1 MEKNISST
9 NNSNSYNNSSFMKFL
24 IPSLLGLLLFI
35 IPLPY
40 GQIINLD
47 GLSPINIGIGF
58 LSELIK
64 ISLSDYLI
72 NIGLIVIVS
81 SALLSIIS
89 KFITIKNDFLKG
101 ILNVSPF
108 WLICRILGA
117 IFITMVVFQF
127 GPEFIKSEITGQVV
141 IDLLPS
147 LLAIFLV
154 SGFLLPLVVDFG
166 LMDLIGILISKSMYT
181 LFKVP
186 GRAAV
191 DAISSWLGDG
201 TLGIMITNTQYKQG
215 FYTAKEAAIISVCFS
230 LVSLP
235 FSTVIA
241 DQLGLMHLFVP
252 FYGTV
257 CAASFA
263 CAIIMPRIYPLNKF
277 KDTTYNNVPHLK
289 EDLIPENTNVFKF
302 ALNKAVDRANTAPSM
317 KEIMINGFKTVI
329 DMYLALLPLVMA
341 WGTLAL
347 VVAEFTPLFKVIS
360 LPIVYILEFLKIP
373 DAASAA
379 PAVLV
384 GFTDM
389 FLPSIMVSGDGIS
402 VVTQFIIGALS
413 ITQLI
418 YLTETG
424 AVILKSDIPLNLKD
438 LFVIFLIRTAIA
450 LPIITLLAKLI
461 IK

>member
-1 MEKNISST
+1 MQNSITSTHKSST
-9 NNSNSYNNSSFMKFL
+9 SSLLKFL
-24 IPSLLGLLLFI
+24 IPSIFGLFLFI
-35 IPLPY
+35 IPIPY
-40 GQIINLD
+40 GSIVPLE

-58 LSELIK
+58 LAELVK
-64 ISLSDYLI
+64 IFGADYLNTLALVVIVASAILSLS
-72 NIGLIVIVS
+72 
-81 SALLSIIS
+81 S
-89 KFITIKNDFLKG
+89 KFIKIKNEFLNH
-101 ILNVSPF
+101 LLDVSPF
-108 WLICRILGA
+108 WLTCRILGA
-117 IFITMVVFQF
+117 IFIVMTVSGV
-127 GPEFIKSEITGQVV
+127 GPEFITSEVTGQTMLG
-141 IDLLPS
+141 LLPS

-166 LMDLIGILISKSMYT
+166 LMDLFGTLISKSMYT

-186 GRAAV
+186 GRSAIDAV
-191 DAISSWLGDG
+191 SSWLGDG

-241 DQLGLMHLFVP
+241 EQLGFMPLFVP

-257 CAASFA
+257 CIASLI
-263 CAIIMPRIYPLNKF
+263 CALIMPRIYPLKGFRN
-277 KDTTYNNVPHLK
+277 DTYNNVEHLK
-289 EDLIPENTNVFKF
+289 EEIIPEDVRPLKF
-302 ALNKAVDRANTAPSM
+302 GLEKAINRAQSAPST
-317 KEIMINGFKTVI
+317 KEILINGFKTVI
-329 DMYLALLPLVMA
+329 DMYLGLLPLVMA

-347 VVAEFTPLFKVIS
+347 IVAEFTPFFNIIS
-360 LPIVYILEFLKIP
+360 LPMVYVLEFLKIP
-373 DAASAA
+373 DAAQAA

-389 FLPSIMVSGDGIS
+389 FLPSIMISGKDVSQ
-402 VVTQFIIGALS
+402 VTQFIIGALS

-438 LFVIFLIRTAIA
+438 LFVLFLTRTLIA
-450 LPIITLLAKLI
+450 LPVITIIAKLI
-461 IK
+461 FN

>member
-1 MEKNISST
+1 MEKTIVSKNEKQ
-9 NNSNSYNNSSFMKFL
+9 NKNLLKFL
-24 IPSLLGLLLFI
+24 IPSLFGLILFV

-40 GQIINLD
+40 GNLFKLD

-58 LSELIK
+58 FAELIK
-64 ISLSDYLI
+64 IVANDYLV
-72 NIGLIVIVS
+72 NIALVVILS

-89 KFITIKNDFLKG
+89 KFTNIKNDFFNNL
-101 ILNVSPF
+101 LNVSPL
-108 WLICRILGA
+108 WLSFRILGA
-117 IFITMVVFQF
+117 LFILMTVFKV
-127 GPEFIKSEITGQVV
+127 GPEFIHSELTGEVV
-141 IDLLPS
+141 LGLLPS

-166 LMDLIGILISKSMYT
+166 LMDLLGTLISKYMYK

-201 TLGIMITNTQYKQG
+201 TLGIMITDTQYKQG
-215 FYTAKEAAIISVCFS
+215 FYTAKEACIISVCFS

-241 DQLGLMHLFVP
+241 DQLGFMPLFVP
-252 FYGTV
+252 FYLTV
-257 CAASFA
+257 CLASLA
-263 CAIIMPRIYPLNKF
+263 CALIMPRIYPLNKL
-277 KDTTYNNVPHLK
+277 KNTTYNNVKHLK
-289 EDLIPENTNVFKF
+289 EELVPNGANLFKF
-302 ALNKAVDRANTAPSM
+302 GLEKAIERSSTAPSF
-317 KEIMINGFKTVI
+317 KEIIINGFKTVI
-329 DMYLALLPLVMA
+329 DMYFALLPLVMA

-347 VVAEFTPLFKVIS
+347 IVAEFTPFFKIIS
-360 LPIVYILEFLKIP
+360 IPVVFILNLLGIP
-373 DAASAA
+373 DATTAA

-389 FLPSIMVSGDGIS
+389 FLPSIMVSGNDIS
-402 VVTQFIIGALS
+402 EITKFIIGTLS

-424 AVILKSDIPLNLKD
+424 AVILKSDIPLKFKD
-438 LFVIFLIRTAIA
+438 LFILFIVRTVIS
-450 LPIITLLAKLI
+450 LPIITVVSKLI
-461 IK
+461 FSM

>member
-1 MEKNISST
+1 MEKNISSI
-9 NNSNSYNNSSFMKFL
+9 SSSSSKLLKFL
-24 IPSLLGLLLFI
+24 IPSLFGLLLFI

-40 GQIINLD
+40 GQFIPIE
-47 GLSPINIGIGF
+47 GLSPINIGIG
-58 LSELIK
+58 LLAELVK
-64 ISLSDYLI
+64 ILLADYLI
-72 NIGLIVIVS
+72 DIALVVIVS
-81 SALLSIIS
+81 SAILSVVS
-89 KFITIKNDFLKG
+89 KFVNIKNDFLRG
-101 ILNVSPF
+101 LLNVSPF

-117 IFITMVVFQF
+117 IFISMAVFGF
-127 GPEFIKSEITGQVV
+127 GPEAIKSEITGQVV
-141 IDLLPS
+141 VDLLPS

-166 LMDLIGILISKSMYT
+166 LMDLIGTLISKSMYR

-186 GRAAV
+186 GRSAV

-252 FYGTV
+252 FYGCV
-257 CAASFA
+257 CVASFA

-277 KDTTYNNVPHLK
+277 GNTTYNNVPHLK
-289 EDLIPENTNVFKF
+289 EELVPGDVNIFNFG
-302 ALNKAVDRANTAPSM
+302 LNKALDRADSAPST
-317 KEIMINGFKTVI
+317 KSILINGCKTVV
-329 DMYLALLPLVMA
+329 DMYLGLLPLVMA

-347 VVAEFTPLFKVIS
+347 VVAEFTPFFNIIS
-360 LPIVYILEFLKIP
+360 LPVVYLLEFLKIP
-373 DAASAA
+373 DAAQAA

-402 VVTQFIIGALS
+402 QITQFIIGALS

-424 AVILKSDIPLNLKD
+424 AVILKSDIPLNLKE
-438 LFVIFLIRTAIA
+438 LFIIFLTRTAIA

-461 IK
+461 F

>member
-1 MEKNISST
+1 M
-9 NNSNSYNNSSFMKFL
+9 
-24 IPSLLGLLLFI
+24 
-35 IPLPY
+35 PLPY
-40 GQIINLD
+40 GTIIPLE

-58 LSELIK
+58 LAELIK
-64 ISLSDYLI
+64 ILAADYLI
-72 NIGLIVIVS
+72 NLALVVIVS
-81 SALLSIIS
+81 SAVLSVLS
-89 KFITIKNDFLKG
+89 KFISIKNKFLNS

-108 WLICRILGA
+108 WLTCRILGA
-117 IFITMVVFQF
+117 VFISMTVLGF
-127 GPEFIKSEITGQVV
+127 GPEFIISEITGQTMLG
-141 IDLLPS
+141 LLPS

-166 LMDLIGILISKSMYT
+166 LMDLFGTLVSKSMYK

-186 GRAAV
+186 GRSAI

-215 FYTAKEAAIISVCFS
+215 FYTGKEAAIISVCFS

-241 DQLGLMHLFVP
+241 DQLGLMPLFVP

-257 CAASFA
+257 CLASFA
-263 CAIIMPRIYPLNKF
+263 CALIMPRVYPLKGF
-277 KDTTYNNVPHLK
+277 KNTTFNDVEHLK
-289 EDLIPENTNVFKF
+289 EELVPSGQSVFKF
-302 ALNKAVDRANTAPSM
+302 GFNKALDRAETAPSF
-317 KEIMINGFKTVI
+317 KDIFINGCKTVI
-329 DMYLALLPLVMA
+329 DMYLGLLPLVMA

-347 VVAEFTPLFKVIS
+347 IVAEFTPFFSIIS
-360 LPIVYILEFLKIP
+360 LPIVYVLEFLKIP
-373 DAASAA
+373 DATAAA

-389 FLPSIMVSGDGIS
+389 FLPSIMISGKDIS
-402 VVTQFIIGALS
+402 QVTQFIIGALS
-413 ITQLI
+413 ITQLV

-438 LFVIFLIRTAIA
+438 LFVIFLIRTIIA
-450 LPIITLLAKLI
+450 LPIITIVAKLI
-461 IK
+461 FS

>member
-1 MEKNISST
+1 MEKNLSAT
-9 NNSNSYNNSSFMKFL
+9 QKNNSGLMKFL
-24 IPSLLGLLLFI
+24 IPSLFGLILFI
-35 IPLPY
+35 IPIPY
-40 GQIINLD
+40 GSIIPLE

-58 LSELIK
+58 LSELFK
-64 ISLSDYLI
+64 ITVGESLNTLA
-72 NIGLIVIVS
+72 LIVIVS
-81 SALLSIIS
+81 SAVLSILS
-89 KFITIKNDFLKG
+89 KFINIKNEFLNG
-101 ILNVSPF
+101 LLNVSPF
-108 WLICRILGA
+108 WLVCRILGA
-117 IFITMVVFQF
+117 IFIVMSIYQV
-127 GPEFIKSEITGQVV
+127 GPEFINSEVTGQTMLG
-141 IDLLPS
+141 LLPS

-166 LMDLIGILISKSMYT
+166 LMDLFGTLVSKSMYK

-186 GRAAV
+186 GRSAV

-241 DQLGLMHLFVP
+241 DQLGFMPLFVP

-257 CAASFA
+257 CVASLA
-263 CAIIMPRIYPLNKF
+263 CALIMPRIYPLKGF
-277 KDTTYNNVPHLK
+277 KNTTFNNVDHLK
-289 EDLIPENTNVFKF
+289 EEFVPEDANIFEF
-302 ALNKAVDRANTAPSM
+302 GLNKAIYRASTAPSI
-317 KEIMINGFKTVI
+317 KDILINGCKTVI
-329 DMYLALLPLVMA
+329 DMYLGLLPLVMA

-347 VVAEFTPLFKVIS
+347 IVAEFTPFFNIIS
-360 LPIVYILEFLKIP
+360 FPVVFLLKLLQIP
-373 DAASAA
+373 DAVQAA

-389 FLPSIMVSGDGIS
+389 FLPSIMVSGEGIS
-402 VVTQFIIGALS
+402 QVTQFIIGALS

-438 LFVIFLIRTAIA
+438 LFLIFLTRTLIA

>member
-1 MEKNISST
+1 MEKNLTTTQQGSSGL
-9 NNSNSYNNSSFMKFL
+9 MRFL
-24 IPSLLGLLLFI
+24 IPSLFGLILFI
-35 IPLPY
+35 IPIPY
-40 GQIINLD
+40 GSIIPLE

-58 LSELIK
+58 LSELFK
-64 ISLSDYLI
+64 IALGDSLNTLA
-72 NIGLIVIVS
+72 LIVIVS
-81 SALLSIIS
+81 SAILSILS
-89 KFITIKNDFLKG
+89 KFITIKNEFLNG
-101 ILNVSPF
+101 LLNVSPF

-117 IFITMVVFQF
+117 IFIVMSVYGV
-127 GPEFIKSEITGQVV
+127 GPEFINSEATGQTMLG
-141 IDLLPS
+141 LLPS

-166 LMDLIGILISKSMYT
+166 LMDLFGTFVSKSMYK

-186 GRAAV
+186 GRSAV
-191 DAISSWLGDG
+191 DAVSSWLGDG

-241 DQLGLMHLFVP
+241 DQLGFMPLFVP

-257 CAASFA
+257 CIASLA
-263 CAIIMPRIYPLNKF
+263 CALIMPRIYPLKGF
-277 KDTTYNNVPHLK
+277 KNTTFNNVDHLK
-289 EDLIPENTNVFKF
+289 EELVPENVNVFEF
-302 ALNKAVDRANTAPSM
+302 GLNKAIDRASTAPSL
-317 KEIMINGFKTVI
+317 KTILVNGCKTVI
-329 DMYLALLPLVMA
+329 DMYLGLLPLVMA

-347 VVAEFTPLFKVIS
+347 IVAEFTPFFDIIS
-360 LPIVYILEFLKIP
+360 LPVVYLLQLLQIP
-373 DAASAA
+373 DAAQAA

-389 FLPSIMVSGDGIS
+389 FLPSIMVSGEDIS
-402 VVTQFIIGALS
+402 QVTQFIIGTLS

-424 AVILKSDIPLNLKD
+424 AVILKSELPLNLKD
-438 LFVIFLIRTAIA
+438 LFLIFLTRTIIA
-450 LPIITLLAKLI
+450 LPIITLIAKLI
-461 IK
+461 FM

>member
-1 MEKNISST
+1 MEKTIQSNIESKNGSL
-9 NNSNSYNNSSFMKFL
+9 FKFL
-24 IPSLLGLLLFI
+24 IPSLLGLFLFVI
-35 IPLPY
+35 PMPYGSFIPLE
-40 GQIINLD
+40 
-47 GLSPINIGIGF
+47 GLSSFNIGIGF
-58 LSELIK
+58 LAELIK
-64 ISLSDYLI
+64 IAGANYLESI
-72 NIGLIVIVS
+72 ALVVIVT
-81 SALLSIIS
+81 SAILSILS
-89 KFITIKNDFLKG
+89 KFINIKNEFLRDL
-101 ILNVSPF
+101 LNVSPF

-117 IFITMVVFQF
+117 IFITMTLFNV
-127 GPEFIKSEITGQVV
+127 GPEFIKSELTGVTM
-141 IDLLPS
+141 IGLLPS

-166 LMDLIGILISKSMYT
+166 LMDLFGTVISKFMYN

-186 GRAAV
+186 GRSAIDAV
-191 DAISSWLGDG
+191 SSWLGDG

-241 DQLGLMHLFVP
+241 DQLGFMPLFVP

-257 CAASFA
+257 CLASLA
-263 CAIIMPRIYPLNKF
+263 CALIMPRIYPLKGF
-277 KDTTYNNVPHLK
+277 KDETYNNVPHLK
-289 EDLIPENTNVFKF
+289 EDIIPEGVNTFKF
-302 ALNKAVDRANTAPSM
+302 GFDKAIKRAENAPTV
-317 KEIMINGFKTVI
+317 KNILINGCKTVI
-329 DMYLALLPLVMA
+329 DMYLGLLPLVMA

-347 VVAEFTPLFKVIS
+347 IVAEFTPFFNIIS
-360 LPIVYILEFLKIP
+360 IPVVFVLKLLQIP
-373 DAASAA
+373 DASAAA

-389 FLPSIMVSGDGIS
+389 FLPSIMVSGSDIS
-402 VVTQFIIGALS
+402 PVTQFIVGVLS

-424 AVILKSDIPLNLKD
+424 AVILKSDIPLKLKD

-450 LPIITLLAKLI
+450 LPIITVVAKLI